1 MSLKT
6 IDRYFLLERVVQGTR
21 HFFKVV
27 SSERERERERERQ
40 RERETLWRRMMMIS
54 GFRNIGTWQKNDPC
68 REDNEIKLKQNEVT
82 MKKCL

>member
-27 SSERERERERERQ
+27 SSE